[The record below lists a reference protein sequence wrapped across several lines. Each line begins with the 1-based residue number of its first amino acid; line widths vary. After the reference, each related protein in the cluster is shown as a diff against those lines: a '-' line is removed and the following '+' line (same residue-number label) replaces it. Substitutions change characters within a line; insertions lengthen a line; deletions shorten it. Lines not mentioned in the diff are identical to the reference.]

1 MKRGSEPIVLS
12 PHWHVDCRIEAELP
26 EDTIVGT
33 RFLINVVFTA
43 LALTAFLYTGWLGYV
58 NLNLRR
64 QIRDWEL
71 RINENRAEV
80 RDIQRMQQEYATE
93 AAKIDQ
99 AYTLVRPQLFVS
111 DFFADIGRTRP
122 EQMAIDSI
130 EWNDTGI
137 VIRGSLAEKSERATR
152 LLGGYVELLRRDAK
166 IAPQFREIGLTDVD
180 RGTTGETLRFEIV
193 FRLKKAGT

>member
-152 LLGGYVELLRRDAK
+152 LLGGYVELLRRDPK

>member
-1 MKRGSEPIVLS
+1 
-12 PHWHVDCRIEAELP
+12 VDCRIEAELP

-93 AAKIDQ
+93 AAKIG
-99 AYTLVRPQLFVS
+99 
-111 DFFADIGRTRP
+111 IGTSVKERV
-122 EQMAIDSI
+122 QMCGRLPVKRLPTPIHRRCA
-130 EWNDTGI
+130 GC
-137 VIRGSLAEKSERATR
+137 RFSL
-152 LLGGYVELLRRDAK
+152 
-166 IAPQFREIGLTDVD
+166 
-180 RGTTGETLRFEIV
+180 
-193 FRLKKAGT
+193 